1 MQTLSL
7 IKTIFINTLQHLEDE
22 VEPLFYY
29 ALESIHHLK
38 RSDYLLNPQCVLTNE
53 HIIVWQNLINH
64 LKSDQPIQ
72 YFFNSQNFY
81 GLDFFVDQNTLI
93 PRPET
98 EELVAWMILN
108 HQNQTIKIID
118 IGTGSGCIAI
128 TLAKHLPQAQVY
140 ALDVSENALEV
151 AKKNAGTH
159 QVDVQFIQKNLL
171 TTDDLAQTFDVIV
184 SNPPYVRLQE
194 KEAMKPNVLNHEP
207 HLALFVPDENP
218 MIFYDKILNLAK
230 KNLAPHGHIYFE
242 INQYLGKNMMELF
255 ENNGF
260 QPTLKK
266 DLKGNDRMMHGVRI

>member
-1 MQTLSL
+1 MHSLSS

-38 RSDYLLNPQCVLTNE
+38 RSDFIIHPQRDLTDE
-53 HIIVWQNLINH
+53 QTIVWNNLINH
-64 LKSDQPIQ
+64 LKNDQPIQ

-81 GLDFFVDQNTLI
+81 GLDFYVNHQTLI

-98 EELVAWMILN
+98 EELVEWMIQN
-108 HQNQTIKIID
+108 HQNQKIKIID
-118 IGTGSGCIAI
+118 LGTGSGCIAI

-140 ALDVSENALEV
+140 ALDVSEEALQV
-151 AKKNAGTH
+151 AKKNAETH
-159 QVDVQFIQKNLL
+159 QVDVQFIHKNLL

-207 HLALFVPDENP
+207 HLALFVPDDNP

-242 INQYLGKNMMELF
+242 INQYLGKNMKELF

-260 QPTLKK
+260 NSTLKK